1 LGEYTDALA
10 FLKGDGK
17 REQRSVRRQVEV
29 LALLS
34 QGSMRAPLNAL
45 VEEG

>member
-1 LGEYTDALA
+1 
-10 FLKGDGK
+10 
-17 REQRSVRRQVEV
+17 VEV

-45 VEEG
+45 VEEGWLQHFTETMN